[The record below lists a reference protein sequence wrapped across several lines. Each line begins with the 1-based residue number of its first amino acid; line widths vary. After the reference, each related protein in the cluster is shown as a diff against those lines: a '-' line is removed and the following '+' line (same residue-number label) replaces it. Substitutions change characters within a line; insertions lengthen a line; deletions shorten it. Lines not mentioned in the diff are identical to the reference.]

1 MKHSLSA
8 RKRRIMALQMFFG
21 LLLAVVV
28 LGPVIWMF
36 LTSVMRPVDLT
47 AKPLR
52 LIPQTITF
60 ERFRQIFASASASDP
75 AYVFRIA
82 LKNSFLIAVSVTV
95 LSLVVG
101 TLAAYAFA
109 HVRFRGKNALM
120 LLILFTYML
129 PPAAMIIPLYR
140 IYNQLGWLDKRWPLV
155 ILYLSFIVPFIIWV
169 MQDFFGSISRSFE
182 EAAQV
187 DGATRLQTLLYI
199 FLPIARPGAVATG
212 ILAFLMS
219 WDEFFYSLIFTSSL
233 ASKTM
238 PVAIAEFNG
247 KFTIDYGMISVA
259 GILGSLIPVLITV
272 IFQKYIVLG
281 MTAGGV
287 KE

>member
-1 MKHSLSA
+1 MKHGLSA

-47 AKPLR
+47 AKALR

>member
-1 MKHSLSA
+1 MKHGLSA

-140 IYNQLGWLDKRWPLV
+140 IYDQLGWLDKRWPLV

>member
-1 MKHSLSA
+1 MKHGLSA

-140 IYNQLGWLDKRWPLV
+140 IYNHLGWLDKRWPLV